1 MSFILTLLFPT
12 TSIPGS
18 LQVGDIVYYTPLT
31 QTGGGMGF
39 DYANTSN
46 IVELGKIIQIIPTPF
61 GGTFIKIKSFL
72 VCTNNLGCMDNG
84 NTINMGD
91 PFSYAIPGLSDF
103 IMFGK
108 DNSVNTTSLIGY
120 YADVHFVNNSTKK
133 AELFS
138 VGSEIAESSK

>member
-1 MSFILTLLFPT
+1 MGLPIL
-12 TSIPGS
+12 S
-18 LQVGDIVYYTPLT
+18 L
-31 QTGGGMGF
+31 
-39 DYANTSN
+39 
-46 IVELGKIIQIIPTPF
+46 IPT
-61 GGTFIKIKSFL
+61 
-72 VCTNNLGCMDNG
+72 M
-84 NTINMGD
+84 
-91 PFSYAIPGLSDF
+91 ADF